1 MTLLNQ
7 SEILILGLIS
17 SNVNPKY
24 SYHKHTLESLL
35 EKKLITITNSKD
47 MFFSLTLKGKWII
60 FNYYCENKFNDYQSI
75 LPLSRNSS

>member
-35 EKKLITITNSKD
+35 EKKLIEVTNTREMYFK
-47 MFFSLTLKGKWII
+47 LKLSGKWHI
-60 FNYYCENKFNDYQSI
+60 FNYYC
-75 LPLSRNSS
+75 